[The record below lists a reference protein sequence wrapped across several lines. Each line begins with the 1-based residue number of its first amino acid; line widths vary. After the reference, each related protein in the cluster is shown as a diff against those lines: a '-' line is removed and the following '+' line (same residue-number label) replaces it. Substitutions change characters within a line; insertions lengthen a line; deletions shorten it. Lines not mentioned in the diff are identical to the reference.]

1 MAKGRAS
8 VGEAVAH
15 AKVAIRRL
23 MREAR
28 FGALGTLEAD
38 GAPYASLVAV
48 APDAEGAP
56 VLLLSGL
63 ARHTRNLQRD
73 PRASLLLAAGA
84 AGDPLNAPRASLLGR
99 VAATP
104 DADARARFLARHPE
118 AAGYADFTDFA
129 FYRLDL
135 REAHLVEGFGRI
147 VTLPA
152 SGLLTSWEGAEALR
166 AAVEGVVEHM
176 NADHADA
183 VQLYATRLLGEPE
196 TPDVVWRMI
205 GLDPEG
211 CEIAAG
217 DTVRRLEFPQ
227 RVIDSA
233 AVRKVLV
240 VLVTQARTMKN

>member
-1 MAKGRAS
+1 M
-8 VGEAVAH
+8 GEAVAR
-15 AKVAIRRL
+15 ASVVIRRL

-48 APDAEGAP
+48 APDADGAP
-56 VLLLSGL
+56 VLLMSGL

-84 AGDPLNAPRASLLGR
+84 SGDPLNAPRASLLGR
-99 VAATP
+99 IAATP
-104 DADARARFLARHPE
+104 DPDARTRFLARHPE
-118 AAGYADFTDFA
+118 AAQYADFTDFA

-152 SGLLTSWEGAEALR
+152 SGLLTSWEGADAVR
-166 AAVEGVVEHM
+166 AAVAGVVEHM

-183 VQLYATRLLGEPE
+183 VALYATRLLGEPE
-196 TPDVVWRMI
+196 AAEGVWRMV

-217 DTVRRLEFPQ
+217 ETVRRLEFPQ
-227 RVIDSA
+227 RVTDVA
-233 AVRKVLV
+233 AVRQVLV
-240 VLVTQARTMKN
+240 ALVTQARTTIK

>member
-1 MAKGRAS
+1 M
-8 VGEAVAH
+8 GEAVAH
-15 AKVAIRRL
+15 ASIVIRRL

-28 FGALGTLEAD
+28 FAALGTLEAD

-48 APDAEGAP
+48 APDADGAP

-73 PRASLLLAAGA
+73 PRASLLLSAGT

-99 VAATP
+99 IAVTAEAE
-104 DADARARFLARHPE
+104 ARGRFLARHAE
-118 AAGYADFTDFA
+118 AGQYADFADFG

-152 SGLLTSWEGAEALR
+152 SGLLTSWEGAEAVR
-166 AAVEGVVEHM
+166 VAAEGVIDHM

-196 TPDVVWRMI
+196 APDGVWRMI

-217 DTVRRLEFPQ
+217 DKVRRLDFPQ
-227 RVIDSA
+227 RVIDVA

-240 VLVTQARTMKN
+240 ALVTQARTMTN

>member
-1 MAKGRAS
+1 M
-8 VGEAVAH
+8 GEAVAH
-15 AKVAIRRL
+15 ATGVIRRL

-56 VLLLSGL
+56 TLLMSGL

-73 PRASLLLAAGA
+73 PRASLLLTGGA

-99 VAATP
+99 IAVAP
-104 DADARARFLARHPE
+104 DRDARIRFLARHPE

-129 FYRLDL
+129 FYRLDV

-152 SGLLTSWEGAEALR
+152 SGLLTSWEGAEAVR
-166 AAVEGVVEHM
+166 AAVEGVMDHM

-183 VQLYATRLLGEPE
+183 VALYATRLLGEAE
-196 TPDVVWRMI
+196 APDAVWRMV

-217 DTVRRLEFPQ
+217 ETVRRLEFPQ
-227 RVIDSA
+227 RVTDVA
-233 AVRKVLV
+233 AVRQVLV
-240 VLVTQARTMKN
+240 ALVTQARRMTN

>member
-1 MAKGRAS
+1 M
-8 VGEAVAH
+8 GEAVAH
-15 AKVAIRRL
+15 ATVVIRRL

-56 VLLLSGL
+56 TLLLSGL

-73 PRASLLLAAGA
+73 ARASLLLTGAA

-99 VAATP
+99 IAATP
-104 DADARARFLARHPE
+104 DPDARARFLARHPE
-118 AAGYADFTDFA
+118 AETYADFTDFS

-152 SGLLTSWEGAEALR
+152 SGLLTSWDGADAVR
-166 AAVEGVVEHM
+166 AATAGVIAHM

-183 VQLYATRLLGEPE
+183 VALYATRLLGEPE
-196 TPDVVWRMI
+196 AAGDPWRMV

-217 DTVRRLEFPQ
+217 ETVRRLEFPQ
-227 RVIDSA
+227 RVIDVA
-233 AVRKVLV
+233 AVRQVLV
-240 VLVTQARTMKN
+240 ALVTQARTKTN